1 MTLRRLALAAAFVTL
16 GRTLPAQDWQSR
28 SVVGSGAITLNATFA
43 RLANETFP
51 LQTTLSVN
59 ASFAPFINQH
69 WQVAFAPA
77 LGMNSSQLGRFVS
90 GTAGVAAN
98 YFPGN
103 ADVSSPFVGGFFSAN
118 AASHEPGFIAWGAQG
133 GWLRFLSPELA
144 LRTELRYRRYE
155 TPTVLHQSDVF
166 VTFDS
171 YLFGRARP
179 SPRVSPGLGA
189 VDVSAL
195 ADFLF
200 DPNKNLTMD
209 LSAAPFLTRWLQAGG
224 LSDFLFL
231 FDENVSQH
239 YVEGFLRGYLPF
251 ATRAAPFAELY
262 TSREN
267 LQFGTTTRGSH
278 GARLGLR
285 SYLAPGVALDVGWEW
300 RNFGDGEPE
309 LRQLR
314 VRLAQQIRVGF
325 GN

>member
-1 MTLRRLALAAAFVTL
+1 VTLRRLALAAAFVTL
-16 GRTLPAQDWQSR
+16 GRMLPAQGWQSR
-28 SVVGSGAITLNATFA
+28 SVVGAAAVTLDATFG
-43 RLANETFP
+43 RLTNAIP
-51 LQTTLSVN
+51 LQTTLIVN
-59 ASFAPFINQH
+59 AGYAPFISQH
-69 WQVAFAPA
+69 WQIAFAPA
-77 LGMNSSQLGRFVS
+77 FGMNSSDLGRFVS
-90 GTAGVAAN
+90 GTAGVAAD

-103 ADVSSPFVGGFFSAN
+103 ADVSSPFVGAFFSTN
-118 AASHEPGFIAWGAQG
+118 AASHEPGYVAWGVQA

-155 TPTVLHQSDVF
+155 TAQAVHQSDVF

-179 SPRVSPGLGA
+179 SPRALPGLGT
-189 VDVSAL
+189 VDISAL
-195 ADFLF
+195 ADLLF
-200 DPNKNLTMD
+200 EPNQNLTMN
-209 LSAAPFLTRWLQAGG
+209 LTAAPFLTRWLQAGG

-239 YVEGFLRGYLPF
+239 YVEGFVRGYLPLG
-251 ATRAAPFAELY
+251 TRAAPFAELY

-300 RNFGDGEPE
+300 RNFGDLEPE
-309 LRQLR
+309 RRQLR
-314 VRLAQQIRVGF
+314 IRLAQQIRVGF
-325 GN
+325 GG